1 MNRRVVSV
9 LIVLFLTGWVVS
21 AAGQKDP
28 AATMNEAAAKK

>member
-1 MNRRVVSV
+1 MNRRVASV
-9 LIVLFLTGWVVS
+9 LIVLFLSVGIVC